1 MLSPYRVL
9 DLTDERGQMA
19 SFLLA
24 TMGAE
29 VLALEPPGGSSSR
42 TRAPLDPEGLSLA
55 HRAFNR
61 GKRSVTV
68 DLTTPAGRGQLEAL
82 AATADVLIE
91 SGTPE
96 ELAAQGLDRAAL
108 MAANPTLVVVTISPF
123 GQTGPKANWAS
134 TDLTVWAAGG
144 PLAISGDPDRAPVQ
158 VSVPQAYFHAS
169 GVAASGALMALLAR
183 GRTGRG
189 QHVDVSAQIA
199 AMAATQSA
207 VLCASARAPA
217 VARSGGGIKGGD
229 IFLRFVYPASDG
241 HVSITHVFGAAV
253 GPFTARLMQ
262 YVYEGG
268 GCDEATRDK
277 DWVAYAMALS
287 DGSEPMAAFE
297 AIKDQVAA
305 FTATRP
311 KGQLFADALERRLL
325 LAPVATT
332 ADVLESEQLAARD
345 YWDVIDGHR
354 YPGPFARLSA
364 TPLTRPGAA
373 AVAGAHTAAV
383 AAELDAA
390 ANGAGSRPRVEPVV
404 KAGQSHPE
412 DRRPLAGLK
421 VLDFM
426 WAVAGP
432 TISRA
437 LADAGATVV
446 RVESVTKLD
455 AARAFLPFFDNQVGV
470 ENSALFNNLSAG
482 KLGVALNLSKPEA
495 REVALDL
502 VRWADVVCEAYSP
515 RAMRSFGLDYE
526 SLRAVNPSIVMLSTC
541 LFGQQGPLA
550 GFAGFGNLAAAM
562 TGFYNITGWP
572 DRDPAGP
579 FGAYTDYSSPPVA
592 LATLLA
598 AIDHRCRTGEGQYID
613 FSQAESAVLFLAP
626 AVLDQSIY
634 GRVTHRAGNAHPA
647 ISPHGVFPAAGTD
660 RWVAVAAQTDGAW
673 AALAPL
679 IGRPDL
685 AGLALAERLDRQSE
699 LEGLVATW
707 TARRSA
713 ADSEA
718 ACQAVGIAAHQ
729 VQNADEL
736 AVDPQLHHLGHW
748 LTVAHSH
755 HGDTIVEGPRVRLS
769 DTPIGP
775 TRAAPMLGEHTF
787 EVLADLL
794 GYDPDRIA
802 DLAVAEVFE

>member
-9 DLTDERGQMA
+9 DLTDERGQFA

-29 VLALEPPGGSSSR
+29 VLALEPPGGSRSR
-42 TRAPLDPEGLSLA
+42 RRAPLDPDGLSLA
-55 HRAFNR
+55 HRAVNR
-61 GKRSVTV
+61 GKRSVTL
-68 DLTTPAGRGQLEAL
+68 DPTTAAGRSQLDAL
-82 AATADVLIE
+82 AATADILIE
-91 SGTPE
+91 SGTPA
-96 ELAAQGLDRAAL
+96 ELAAQGIDRAAL
-108 MAANPTLVVVTISPF
+108 MVANPGLVVVSISPF
-123 GQTGPKANWAS
+123 GQTGPKAEWAS

-158 VSVPQAYFHAS
+158 VTVPQAYFHA
-169 GVAASGALMALLAR
+169 GAVAASGAVLAMLAR
-183 GRTGRG
+183 ARTGRG
-189 QHVDVSAQIA
+189 QHVDVSTQVSV
-199 AMAATQSA
+199 MAATQSA
-207 VLCASARAPA
+207 VLCASANAPA

-305 FTATRP
+305 FTATRT
-311 KGQLFADALERRLL
+311 KAQLFADALERRLL

-332 ADVLESEQLAARD
+332 SDVLGSEQLAARD

-354 YPGPFARLSA
+354 YPGRYARLSA
-364 TPLTRPGAA
+364 TPLLRPGAA
-373 AVAGAHTAAV
+373 PDAGTHTEDV
-383 AAELDAA
+383 QAELAA
-390 ANGAGSRPRVEPVV
+390 GRRPSLEPVA
-404 KAGQSHPE
+404 KAGETHPE

-470 ENSALFNNLSAG
+470 ENSALYNNLSAG

-502 VRWADVVCEAYSP
+502 VRWADVVCESYSP
-515 RAMRSFGLDYE
+515 RAMRAFGLDYE
-526 SLRAVNPSIVMLSTC
+526 SLRAVNPSMVMLSTC
-541 LFGQQGPLA
+541 LFGQDGPLA
-550 GFAGFGNLAAAM
+550 LFAGFGNLAAAM
-562 TGFYNITGWP
+562 TGFYNVTGWP

-598 AIDHRCRTGEGQYID
+598 AIDHRRRTGEGQYID
-613 FSQAESAVLFLAP
+613 FSQAESAVHFLGP

-634 GRVTHRAGNAHPA
+634 EKVTHRAGNAHPA
-647 ISPHGVFPAAGTD
+647 MSPHGVFPAAGAD
-660 RWVAVAAQTDGAW
+660 RWVAIAAQDDAAW
-673 AALAPL
+673 ETLAGL
-679 IGRPDL
+679 IGRAEL
-685 AGLALAERLDRQSE
+685 AGLTLGARLERRAE
-699 LEGLVATW
+699 LEELVAAW
-707 TARRSA
+707 TGTRTA
-713 ADSEA
+713 ADAEA
-718 ACQAVGIAAHQ
+718 ACQGVGVAAHQ

-748 LTVAHSH
+748 RSVAHSH
-755 HGDTIVEGPRVRLS
+755 HGDTIVEGPRLRLS

-775 TRAAPMLGEHTF
+775 TRAAPMLGEHSF

-802 DLAVAEVFE
+802 DLAVAEVLE